1 LLRESRIRPQGLGAD
16 RASGGAGVCGLM
28 SEVFFVSVKRLV
40 RICACRDRVSDP
52 RVAECTHRSAE
63 KTRVCAWDDQG
74 AARVVMHVWARAR
87 VWMVPV
93 RVIWWF

>member
-1 LLRESRIRPQGLGAD
+1 
-16 RASGGAGVCGLM
+16 M

-63 KTRVCAWDDQG
+63 KREMCAWDDQG
-74 AARVVMHVWARAR
+74 AGSGFMPIRMDNPGVDGSCACDLVVLSAIRAFGGCLGTR
-87 VWMVPV
+87 
-93 RVIWWF
+93 RR